1 MKLINYFGEEFEREN
16 SLTDKEI
23 KFLKD
28 KIEIYLVMHSKG
40 DIDKILKTLTKEEA
54 MLICR
59 SAQTN
64 YVVDR
69 MRYGY

>member
-16 SLTDKEI
+16 TLTDRDLDM
-23 KFLKD
+23 LKD
-28 KIEIYLVMHSKG
+28 TIEIYIAMSSKS

-54 MLICR
+54 TLVCR
-59 SAQTN
+59 SASKS
-64 YVVDR
+64 YVLDR